1 MKVIIENFQTIS
13 HAELNFVV
21 GINHICG
28 LNGSGK
34 SSIIEAIRCAILNPS
49 GTSDV
54 ISWWAKEA
62 RVTLEDD
69 NNSITWVR
77 TKSSSCYIDNKTG
90 TPINNASKLNITV
103 FGNTD
108 LRDDNFVTLKVINAS
123 DYSIADNITST
134 GIYWADLNGIRKCYV
149 VINSI
154 TGECNVKGMTKSGL
168 TTDLVARA
176 MAAQGGGGGSQY
188 ELPVAT
194 TSTLGGIKAS
204 ETLGVEG
211 SGTANVVGVKD
222 IKTNNTDK
230 FWTGTKDEY
239 NAITN
244 KDENT
249 FYAITDD
256 SSSSVTNLTEITGYD
271 ATKTQI
277 LKNIS
282 GTLTWVDEV

>member
-1 MKVIIENFQTIS
+1 MITNEIYFFKNQ
-13 HAELNFVV
+13 
-21 GINHICG
+21 
-28 LNGSGK
+28 
-34 SSIIEAIRCAILNPS
+34 SSV
-49 GTSDV
+49 GTSDFLYNV
-54 ISWWAKEA
+54 NDG
-62 RVTLEDD
+62 TLVLQVDGD
-69 NNSITWVR
+69 
-77 TKSSSCYIDNKTG
+77 
-90 TPINNASKLNITV
+90 ASKLNITV

-134 GIYWADLNGIRKCYV
+134 GIYWVDLNGIRKCYV

-230 FWTGTKDEY
+230 ENTGTGRLHIPLHRIQH
-239 NAITN
+239 NQFHIVQMAIRQ
-244 KDENT
+244 NT
-249 FYAITDD
+249 
-256 SSSSVTNLTEITGYD
+256 E
-271 ATKTQI
+271 
-277 LKNIS
+277 
-282 GTLTWVDEV
+282 EVVFR

>member
-1 MKVIIENFQTIS
+1 MITNEIYFFKNQ
-13 HAELNFVV
+13 
-21 GINHICG
+21 
-28 LNGSGK
+28 
-34 SSIIEAIRCAILNPS
+34 SSV
-49 GTSDV
+49 GTSDFLYNV
-54 ISWWAKEA
+54 NDG
-62 RVTLEDD
+62 TLVLQVDGD
-69 NNSITWVR
+69 
-77 TKSSSCYIDNKTG
+77 
-90 TPINNASKLNITV
+90 ASKLNITV

-230 FWTGTKDEY
+230 FWTGTKAEY
-239 NAITN
+239 DAITN

>member
-1 MKVIIENFQTIS
+1 MITNEIYFFKNQ
-13 HAELNFVV
+13 
-21 GINHICG
+21 
-28 LNGSGK
+28 
-34 SSIIEAIRCAILNPS
+34 SSV
-49 GTSDV
+49 GTSDFLYNV
-54 ISWWAKEA
+54 NDG
-62 RVTLEDD
+62 TLVLQVDGD
-69 NNSITWVR
+69 
-77 TKSSSCYIDNKTG
+77 
-90 TPINNASKLNITV
+90 ASQLDITV

-176 MAAQGGGGGSQY
+176 KAAQGGGGGSQY

-256 SSSSVTNLTEITGYD
+256 SSSSITNLTEITGYD